1 MSIKPQAI
9 MLLAGW
15 LLAAPAMALTATND
29 GSGSNTYMFID
40 NDVDDE
46 YFITTSSL
54 SPRFTG
60 ANIWTKYKTN
70 QRSLGYMGNSGW
82 SYSNRYFDLWI
93 DNSPINQPFLGLR
106 CMSTGANCPASGYI
120 PADVLDKDGFYHA
133 MSGNSVANGYYG
145 AGVLSQ
151 SAYEYFRNR
160 PVGTIDNLQLNLCY
174 MDSKADYDFASGVRC
189 KDLPSGGKWVYYTMN
204 LEKVSHL
211 TLNSTG
217 AMAEVWIASDGTPS
231 VNLGSELCQMGV
243 VGSASGIICK
253 MVSYSFQETKT
264 LTTSLDFRMVIDT
277 TLLGFSPSSSDVKY
291 SGDGASW
298 TNFGSTSTYNKVF
311 KPSGEYIY
319 VFLSNAFFK
328 KALKAGTDLTN
339 KDELFTF
346 YFDNSVTPQS
356 GYYQFTPSTLINII
370 PREYGI
376 SIIASDGSA
385 HPKASGKIGSETPIT
400 FEYKVTT
407 SASRQADSI
416 TAQVTGDAINIY
428 GQPYCLFTSADE
440 TLKVPVP
447 AFLEWTS
454 AAGNAVRVRNSCGEN
469 PVDMT
474 NAAWVQTAWNANV
487 NDGFFFTTTLK
498 LLFPMD
504 DSHSQFTTDGHDW
517 MGTVSA
523 TGDVKVTATWVGVDR
538 GGMMKKML
546 FIGLCGLCIQP
557 ASAVYFDSIIYD
569 MDASKDFISRP
580 LVNDTSSNNLY
591 TISAYKIARPGNGN
605 ERPVPG
611 QDKDLV
617 WSPLQFTVQ
626 ANGQEYFKLYYRGPG
641 DDIERYYRVIFKET
655 PVTVFPWRMEQK
667 KLNIVPSVSMSTI
680 LIVRPRK
687 TRFQYEINEAT
698 GTIKNTGNTYFRVI
712 LQKGCNGDDESST
725 QFYMLPGDSWTG
737 PEAKNSN
744 RKYIVA
750 LGRYHKLGDGCF
762 MDAPG

>member
-440 TLKVPVP
+440 MLKVPVP

-538 GGMMKKML
+538 G
-546 FIGLCGLCIQP
+546 
-557 ASAVYFDSIIYD
+557 V
-569 MDASKDFISRP
+569 
-580 LVNDTSSNNLY
+580 
-591 TISAYKIARPGNGN
+591 
-605 ERPVPG
+605 
-611 QDKDLV
+611 
-617 WSPLQFTVQ
+617 
-626 ANGQEYFKLYYRGPG
+626 
-641 DDIERYYRVIFKET
+641 
-655 PVTVFPWRMEQK
+655 
-667 KLNIVPSVSMSTI
+667 
-680 LIVRPRK
+680 
-687 TRFQYEINEAT
+687 
-698 GTIKNTGNTYFRVI
+698 
-712 LQKGCNGDDESST
+712 
-725 QFYMLPGDSWTG
+725 
-737 PEAKNSN
+737 
-744 RKYIVA
+744 
-750 LGRYHKLGDGCF
+750 
-762 MDAPG
+762 

>member
-160 PVGTIDNLQLNLCY
+160 PVGTIDSLQLNLCY

-298 TNFGSTSTYNKVF
+298 TNFGSISTYNKVF

-346 YFDNSVTPQS
+346 YFDNSVA
-356 GYYQFTPSTLINII
+356 LLNK
-370 PREYGI
+370 
-376 SIIASDGSA
+376 SDFG
-385 HPKASGKIGSETPIT
+385 
-400 FEYKVTT
+400 
-407 SASRQADSI
+407 
-416 TAQVTGDAINIY
+416 
-428 GQPYCLFTSADE
+428 
-440 TLKVPVP
+440 
-447 AFLEWTS
+447 
-454 AAGNAVRVRNSCGEN
+454 
-469 PVDMT
+469 
-474 NAAWVQTAWNANV
+474 
-487 NDGFFFTTTLK
+487 
-498 LLFPMD
+498 
-504 DSHSQFTTDGHDW
+504 
-517 MGTVSA
+517 
-523 TGDVKVTATWVGVDR
+523 
-538 GGMMKKML
+538 
-546 FIGLCGLCIQP
+546 
-557 ASAVYFDSIIYD
+557 
-569 MDASKDFISRP
+569 
-580 LVNDTSSNNLY
+580 
-591 TISAYKIARPGNGN
+591 
-605 ERPVPG
+605 
-611 QDKDLV
+611 
-617 WSPLQFTVQ
+617 
-626 ANGQEYFKLYYRGPG
+626 
-641 DDIERYYRVIFKET
+641 
-655 PVTVFPWRMEQK
+655 
-667 KLNIVPSVSMSTI
+667 
-680 LIVRPRK
+680 
-687 TRFQYEINEAT
+687 
-698 GTIKNTGNTYFRVI
+698 
-712 LQKGCNGDDESST
+712 
-725 QFYMLPGDSWTG
+725 
-737 PEAKNSN
+737 
-744 RKYIVA
+744 
-750 LGRYHKLGDGCF
+750 
-762 MDAPG
+762 

>member
-160 PVGTIDNLQLNLCY
+160 PVGTIDSLQLNLCY

-253 MVSYSFQETKT
+253 MMSYSFQETKT

-277 TLLGFSPSSSDVKY
+277 TLLGFSLLRLTSSTAVMAPAGPISARLAPITRSSNRQGVHLC
-291 SGDGASW
+291 
-298 TNFGSTSTYNKVF
+298 
-311 KPSGEYIY
+311 
-319 VFLSNAFFK
+319 LSVQRFFQ

-487 NDGFFFTTTLK
+487 NDGFFL
-498 LLFPMD
+498 P
-504 DSHSQFTTDGHDW
+504 
-517 MGTVSA
+517 
-523 TGDVKVTATWVGVDR
+523 
-538 GGMMKKML
+538 
-546 FIGLCGLCIQP
+546 
-557 ASAVYFDSIIYD
+557 
-569 MDASKDFISRP
+569 
-580 LVNDTSSNNLY
+580 
-591 TISAYKIARPGNGN
+591 
-605 ERPVPG
+605 
-611 QDKDLV
+611 
-617 WSPLQFTVQ
+617 
-626 ANGQEYFKLYYRGPG
+626 
-641 DDIERYYRVIFKET
+641 
-655 PVTVFPWRMEQK
+655 
-667 KLNIVPSVSMSTI
+667 
-680 LIVRPRK
+680 PR
-687 TRFQYEINEAT
+687 
-698 GTIKNTGNTYFRVI
+698 
-712 LQKGCNGDDESST
+712 
-725 QFYMLPGDSWTG
+725 
-737 PEAKNSN
+737 
-744 RKYIVA
+744 
-750 LGRYHKLGDGCF
+750 
-762 MDAPG
+762 